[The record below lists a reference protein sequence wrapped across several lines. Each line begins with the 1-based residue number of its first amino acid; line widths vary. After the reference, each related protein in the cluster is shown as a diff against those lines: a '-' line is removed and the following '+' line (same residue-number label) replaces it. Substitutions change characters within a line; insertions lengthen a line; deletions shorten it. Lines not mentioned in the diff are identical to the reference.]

1 MRRGGAVVATSSAR
15 KKHRRRH
22 VEPSRRARSS
32 SPDLTKPATS
42 GVRSSRPETFPSRKL
57 RARFSSATPS
67 RRRRLLEPSRG
78 DLGRGWPWRRRRG
91 LRPPRCSSS
100 SAQVLLSPSP
110 SSARPP
116 LSNLSRRVDAV
127 ASDWLMFRALT
138 W

>member
-1 MRRGGAVVATSSAR
+1 MRRGGAVVAASSAR
-15 KKHRRRH
+15 EKTRTQTGGAQSPRSQLFTRPRPRPGSALLAPKLSPPGSFALASPPPCRRR
-22 VEPSRRARSS
+22 V
-32 SPDLTKPATS
+32 
-42 GVRSSRPETFPSRKL
+42 
-57 RARFSSATPS
+57 
-67 RRRRLLEPSRG
+67 LEPSRG